1 MPATAEM
8 KAVQYLV
15 TDGGTTHLP
24 YTDASGKPD
33 HRLMG
38 AAWAALHEGYRGN
51 KYDGPG
57 KADALK
63 KLTAVYKREGM
74 DLPGSK
80 SASSLLEFKSV
91 KFEIKELSE
100 SGSFTGVASVY
111 GNKDLGN
118 DVMEKG
124 AFTKTIAE
132 RGGKV
137 RLMDSHKTR
146 IGIAEVKD
154 TSYGLETKG
163 LINLE
168 KQSGQDV
175 YSDLKF
181 YQQHGLPMGLS
192 IGYQTVKA
200 DSPSA
205 TSDGARHLKEV
216 CLWEVTVTEFPM
228 NTEAQVTAVKSS
240 FRDIFNSARAI
251 EAKDDFAGELREIQ
265 LWSASYMMMQAL
277 SSALCD
283 IRCDDDLM
291 PDDKATAS
299 GDSIDQ
305 FKAVYLEFLPEY
317 LAMISGDAGA
327 FEQMS
332 VRLQE
337 LKAGRRNSAADT
349 AEIKKAIDILQALI
363 DSEAGSA
370 TSTDGGAAK
379 SVTEP
384 GDHSGA
390 VSLIEQMR
398 KLIPA

>member
-15 TDGGTTHLP
+15 TDGGTNRLP

-51 KYDGPG
+51 KYDGPSKG
-57 KADALK
+57 TALS
-63 KLTAVYKREGM
+63 KLIAVYKREGM
-74 DLPGSK
+74 DVPGSK

-91 KFEIKELSE
+91 RFEIKELSE
-100 SGSFTGVASVY
+100 AGSFTGVASVY

-163 LINLE
+163 VINLE

-200 DSPSA
+200 DAPA
-205 TSDGARHLKEV
+205 QTSDGARHLKEV
-216 CLWEVTVTEFPM
+216 SLWEVTVTEFPM
-228 NTEAQVTAVKSS
+228 NTEAQVTAVKS
-240 FRDIFNSARAI
+240 FRDVFGSALGV
-251 EAKDDFAGELREIQ
+251 EAKDDFAGELRQIQ
-265 LWSASYMMMQAL
+265 LFAAGYMMLQAL

-291 PDDKATAS
+291 PDDKAAAS

-305 FKAVYLEFLPEY
+305 FKAAYLEFLPEY
-317 LAMISGDAGA
+317 LSMLSGDSGDI
-327 FEQMS
+327 EQMS
-332 VRLQE
+332 MRLGE
-337 LKAGRRNSAADT
+337 LKAGRRNSAADA
-349 AEIKKAIDILQALI
+349 AEIKKAIDILQALL
-363 DSEAGSA
+363 DSGAGDTTPA
-370 TSTDGGAAK
+370 DDAAAK

-390 VSLIEQMR
+390 VSLIDRMR